1 MNRHGSLNHI
11 YRLIYSR
18 ALHAW
23 VAVSEITKGQ
33 GKGGRS
39 RQRLVNAGEKRGG
52 SHEGSS
58 GLMDSRPSRSPIW
71 ILLGLP
77 LICPLAQ
84 AAPTGGL
91 VVSGVGHIIQS
102 SVAGGAVNTTITQ
115 GGSMLNLNW
124 SGFNVAP
131 DETVTFKQP
140 SASAVAVN
148 RIFDTNG
155 AQIYGHLNANG
166 QVYLIDPN
174 GILFGK
180 GAQVNVGGLVASTLD
195 LTGSSGN
202 SLIFGPVNDARA
214 AGSPFGSKDGIDNQG
229 AITAGRGGFV
239 TLLGHTVRNEGRVTA
254 LLGTVALAGGSA
266 ITLSFS
272 GNQLVSVVVSHSQWN
287 DLVRNGGVI
296 QANGGQVILTAG
308 ARDALLASAVNN
320 SGIIEAQTVRGQA
333 GHIQLLAGLA
343 AGTTTNNGTLD
354 ASAPSGGNGG
364 FIETSGHSVDI
375 GNNATMTTQATNGSN
390 GRWLID
396 PADFTIASTTTG
408 TVTGGTPSGDISGAT
423 LSTALGAGNVT
434 IQSSQGSTTSGSGNI
449 NVNDAVSWS
458 ANLLTLTAANN
469 INVNAVMTATGTA
482 ALALNPATANGGAGA
497 VTGGTLN
504 MGLTS
509 SGFTGRID
517 LAPTTSISI
526 NGTPYTIINTLG
538 TQGDA
543 NNILFTDNLYFTT
556 QSINSTT
563 GNIDKVTATYAA
575 NAGVCCQ
582 LTLGPITT
590 IAATGAY
597 APALGITVNPNNGQL
612 LVGGGQPSGGY
623 FPDPVYQVNPTTG
636 TITTATG
643 PSYVFNNNLAVD
655 PSKNVVWATGGS
667 FGSTGPLAS
676 FPIKPFGGTGTPLPL
691 TGSDT
696 AISGI
701 AFDPRNQTIYY
712 TSGGTYS
719 NSTGNFGTINPTTGR
734 TTALLT
740 NTAGLNT
747 LAYDP
752 FTGDLITVGSNLINQ
767 INPLTGQIV
776 STANI
781 AHVLGNNGGYQLEN
795 IALTG
800 TGQLFASSGG
810 SNGGQLFFLDYAK
823 SGLVGSTGNYM
834 ASPYLANYLYGV
846 TLVALPATMTLQG
859 ITANAT
865 TLKGDYVLG
874 SNIDAT
880 PTDTWG
886 TAGCTTTTCTGFT
899 PIGGAIG
906 ASNFSGVFD
915 GLGHTITNLT
925 INRSSNNVNINERY
939 PTGLF
944 GVDATTAILRNV
956 ALLGSDMNG
965 DYIVGGLVGS
975 NSGTVNNS
983 YATGV
988 VNGNYIV
995 GGLVGA
1001 NNGTISNSYATGS
1014 VTGGTTTLSVGGLVG
1029 ANYGTISNSYATGSV
1044 TGGTGGFYVGGLV
1057 GSNSGTLNNA
1067 FYNVDAVL
1075 INSTHQLTAGGLYNT
1090 QYTDWFTHGETLN
1103 ITDYSATLPVGTGG
1117 YYDVST
1123 VQGLKDMLGFSESN
1137 AALNFRLTSSIDLTG
1152 NAGFYIPYFAGK
1164 FDGGN
1169 NTISNLTINEN
1180 NGDIGMFGYLPGS
1193 ASSVANLGVV
1203 NASVSGVS
1211 YVGGLVGY
1219 DNGGLIDN
1227 SYAKGAV
1234 GAVPGGSY
1242 EGGLVGLLNS
1252 GTINNSYAT
1261 SRVSG
1266 NAIVSETPYVGGLVG
1281 SNKGGAI
1288 NNSYAT
1294 GSVSGSGYVGGLA
1307 GQSDGTIS
1315 NSYATGAVT
1324 GAVGSGT
1331 GVVYAGGLVGL
1342 ISSGTI
1348 SNSYAKGGVTTNTVN
1363 GDGHTG
1369 GLAGESR
1376 GTISNSYATGNVS
1389 GIFGFTDYPDVS
1401 VGGLVGDS
1409 TGAISNS
1416 YATGSVSGSGSVG
1429 VSGSGSVGGLAG
1441 WSDGTISNSYA
1452 TGSVFGSGDV
1462 GGLVGDKGVS
1472 GLGKGGTI
1480 SNSYATGSVSG
1491 SGDVGGLVG
1500 ALSDTINNSYATGA
1514 VSDTGTGRYFGGLV
1528 GINGGTV
1535 NNSYATGSVTG
1546 GTASFGVGG
1555 LVGANYGTISNSYA
1569 TGVISNPGG
1578 VYSFSNGGLTGSNFG
1593 TISNSFWDITTQGI
1607 TGMGSSSTGTWTN
1620 VQGLTTAQLQTP
1632 SSLTGFN
1639 FTSHPG
1645 ATGNNW
1651 VIVNAD
1657 GSLATTAQVTQGA
1670 TLPMLASEYSTTL
1683 GNSHQLQLMA
1693 MDLTGTYT
1701 LGQSFDAS
1709 ATNGQDIWL
1718 GSSFVPIGNSITSF
1732 TGSLSGAGFTIN
1744 NLTINRPASDYV
1756 GLIGYLGSGGS
1767 ITGVNLTNAQVTGQ
1781 KETGGLAGRSDGAI
1795 SGDSVAVDVSGAG
1808 YVGGLV
1814 GYNSTSG
1821 MISNSDAMGSVTGS
1835 GTVYVGG
1842 LAGGGASGS
1851 DGGLVGYN
1859 QGSISNSYA
1868 TGIVAGTNN
1877 LVGGLVGYNNNGGT
1891 ISNSYATGTVSGEGG
1906 VGGLVGYNS
1915 TSGTISNS
1923 YATGSVSR
1931 GSYDVGGLVGANYGT
1946 ISNGY
1951 TTSQATGVVPGTNDL
1966 VGGLVGYNNSG
1977 GTISNGFWDDSVNT
1991 VGLGARSTPTTGAK
2005 GLTTTQMQT
2014 ASNFV
2019 GFDFT
2024 VTPVWGF
2031 HSGFNNN
2038 NPILCVFGGC
2048 SPLTV
2053 YIDPVTGSSNY
2064 GATPLFTYTL
2074 VNASGSLFHLTNATP
2089 TGTADYTASAPTST
2103 SNAGSYS
2110 FSYLAGLGLTGSGA
2124 ANYSL
2129 VPWTIPTPWTVNP
2142 RPITLTGLS
2151 GTNRTYNGSKVD
2163 ALTGTGTL
2171 SGLQNGE
2178 NLTIRAP
2185 ADGTLTS
2192 ANAGSEPI
2200 SIAAVTLGNGSGAAA
2215 GLASNYVLTQ
2225 PTLSNVT
2232 IAPAP
2237 LLYTAAPEAIPGG
2250 LTRFPLSGIVTG
2262 FVPGDDLSNSTTGTL
2277 SWTTN
2282 ATSSSPVGHYAIDG
2296 NGLSAVN
2303 YVFSQAPGNAT
2314 ALTIQSSTGTVTT
2327 QSAQLAAADATLLST
2342 LNTMLSNS
2350 NNPGQPGGNSA
2361 NAPAGN
2367 NYIAVNFVNSSGGWS
2382 SPNLTLTV
2390 TKGGVTLPP
2399 GY

>member
-39 RQRLVNAGEKRGG
+39 RQRLVSAGEKWGE

-58 GLMDSRPSRSPIW
+58 GLMDARPSRPLIW
-71 ILLGLP
+71 ILRGLP
-77 LICPLAQ
+77 LICSLAQ

-91 VVSGVGHIIQS
+91 VVSGAGHIVQS
-102 SVAGGAVNTTITQ
+102 SAAGGAVNTTITQ

-131 DETVTFKQP
+131 DETVTFNQP

-148 RIFDTNG
+148 RIFDTSG

-202 SLIFGPVNDARA
+202 SLIFGSSNDARA
-214 AGSPFGSKDGIDNQG
+214 AGGSFGSKDGIDNQG
-229 AITAGRGGFV
+229 AITAGRGGFI

-254 LLGTVALAGGSA
+254 QLGTVALAGGSA
-266 ITLSFS
+266 FTLSFS

-320 SGIIEAQTVRGQA
+320 SGIIEAQTVQGQA
-333 GHIQLLAGLA
+333 GHIQLLAGMA
-343 AGTTTNNGTLD
+343 AGTTTNKGTLD
-354 ASAPSGGNGG
+354 ASAPNGGNGG
-364 FIETSGHSVDI
+364 FIETSGHRVNI
-375 GNNATMTTQATNGSN
+375 GNNATITTQATNGLN
-390 GRWLID
+390 GSWLID
-396 PADFTIASTTTG
+396 PADFTIASTATG

-423 LSTALGAGNVT
+423 LSTALGVGNVT

-482 ALALNPATANGGAGA
+482 ALALNPATANGGATA

-556 QSINSTT
+556 NNNNNTT
-563 GNIDKVTATYAA
+563 GNIDRVTATYSA
-575 NAGVCCQ
+575 NVG

-590 IAATGAY
+590 IAATGVLTT
-597 APALGITVNPNNGQL
+597 ALGITVNPNNGQL
-612 LVGGGQPSGGY
+612 LVGGGNPSDGY
-623 FPDPVYQVNPTTG
+623 LPNPLYQVNPTTG
-636 TITTATG
+636 VITPTTG
-643 PSYVFNNNLAVD
+643 PSFVTNGNLAVD
-655 PSKNVVWATGGS
+655 PSRNVVWATGGG
-667 FGSTGPLAS
+667 FGGTGPLAY
-676 FPIKPFGGTGTPLPL
+676 FPIKPFGGVGTSLPL

-696 AISGI
+696 AITGI
-701 AFDPRNQTIYY
+701 AFDPHNQTIYY
-712 TSGGTYS
+712 TSGGYYGTVNNAYS
-719 NSTGNFGTINPTTGR
+719 EGNFGTINPVTGK

-740 NTAGLNT
+740 NTRGLNT

-752 FTGDLITVGSNLINQ
+752 FTGDLITVGNNYINQ
-767 INPLTGQIV
+767 INPSGQIV

-781 AHVLGNNGGYQLEN
+781 AHVLGNNGGFQLEN

-810 SNGGQLFFLDYAK
+810 SNGGQLFFLDY
-823 SGLVGSTGNYM
+823 SGSKLVGSNGNYM
-834 ASPYLANYLYGV
+834 ASSYLANYLYGV
-846 TLVALPATMTLQG
+846 TLVALPPTMTLQG

-880 PTDTWG
+880 PTNTWG
-886 TAGCTTTTCTGFT
+886 AAGCTATTCTGFT
-899 PIGGAIG
+899 PIGGATG
-906 ASNFSGVFD
+906 PSNFSGVFD

-925 INRSSNNVNINERY
+925 INRSTTSDI
-939 PTGLF
+939 GLF
-944 GVDATTAILRNV
+944 GVDTTTAILRNV
-956 ALLGSDMNG
+956 ALLGGDMNG
-965 DYIVGGLVGS
+965 GYSVGELVGSNGGTVNNNYATGVVDGTGDVGGLVGN

-983 YATGV
+983 YATD
-988 VNGNYIV
+988 
-995 GGLVGA
+995 
-1001 NNGTISNSYATGS
+1001 S
-1014 VTGGTTTLSVGGLVG
+1014 VTGRTSSLSVGGLAG

-1044 TGGTGGFYVGGLV
+1044 TGGTGSFYVGGLV
-1057 GSNSGTLNNA
+1057 GNNSGTLSNA

-1090 QYTDWFTHGETLN
+1090 QYMDWFTHGETLN
-1103 ITDYSATLPVGTGG
+1103 IADYSATLPVGTGG

-1137 AALNFRLTSSIDLTG
+1137 ASLNFRLTSNIDLTG
-1152 NAGFYIPYFAGK
+1152 SAGFYVPYFAGK

-1169 NTISNLTINEN
+1169 NTISNLALDQN
-1180 NGDIGMFGYLPGS
+1180 NGDLGMFGYLPGS
-1193 ASSVANLGVV
+1193 ASSVSNLGVV

-1219 DNGGLIDN
+1219 DNGGIIDN
-1227 SYAKGAV
+1227 SYTKGAV

-1261 SRVSG
+1261 GSVTGGTS
-1266 NAIVSETPYVGGLVG
+1266 SYVGGLVG
-1281 SNKGGAI
+1281 SNKGGTI

-1307 GQSDGTIS
+1307 GRSDGTIS
-1315 NSYATGAVT
+1315 NSHATGAVT
-1324 GAVGSGT
+1324 GGNYV
-1331 GVVYAGGLVGL
+1331 GGLVGL
-1342 ISSGTI
+1342 IGS
-1348 SNSYAKGGVTTNTVN
+1348 
-1363 GDGHTG
+1363 
-1369 GLAGESR
+1369 
-1376 GTISNSYATGNVS
+1376 
-1389 GIFGFTDYPDVS
+1389 
-1401 VGGLVGDS
+1401 
-1409 TGAISNS
+1409 GAISNS
-1416 YATGSVSGSGSVG
+1416 YATGSVSGTGD
-1429 VSGSGSVGGLAG
+1429 VSGITQVGGLVGELSGGTISNSYATG
-1441 WSDGTISNSYA
+1441 NVSAVVNALGDCGSYLLCFVGGLVGQFDGSISTISNSYA
-1452 TGSVFGSGDV
+1452 TGSVTGTGGIVV
-1462 GGLVGDKGVS
+1462 GGLVGINNR
-1472 GLGKGGTI
+1472 GTI

-1491 SGDVGGLVG
+1491 VVVGGLAGQSYGTISNSYATGSVTSVAETGGMNAAGGGLVG
-1500 ALSDTINNSYATGA
+1500 GNGGTINNSYATGA
-1514 VSDTGTGRYFGGLV
+1514 VSGTGAAAVGGLV
-1528 GINGGTV
+1528 GSAGGTIS
-1535 NNSYATGSVTG
+1535 NSYATGSVTSNTG
-1546 GTASFGVGG
+1546 AVGG
-1555 LVGANYGTISNSYA
+1555 LVGSAGGTISNSYA
-1569 TGVISNPGG
+1569 TGVIPHSAG
-1578 VYSFSNGGLTGSNFG
+1578 VYGFGIGGLAGENSG

-1607 TGMGSSSTGTWTN
+1607 AGMGSSSTGTWAN

-1632 SSLTGFN
+1632 SSLTGFI
-1639 FTSHPG
+1639 FTSNPG
-1645 ATGNNW
+1645 AMGNNW
-1651 VIVNAD
+1651 VIVNAN

-1670 TLPMLASEYSTTL
+1670 TLPMLASEYSATL
-1683 GNSHQLQLMA
+1683 SNSHQLQLMA
-1693 MDLTGTYT
+1693 MDLTGAYT
-1701 LGQSFDAS
+1701 LGQSFNAS
-1709 ATNGQDIWL
+1709 ATNGQDIWF
-1718 GSSFVPIGNSITSF
+1718 GSSFVPIGNSITPF
-1732 TGSLSGAGFTIN
+1732 TGSLSSGAGFTIN

-1756 GLIGYLGSGGS
+1756 GLIGYLGFGGS
-1767 ITGVNLTNAQVTGQ
+1767 IAGVNLTNAQVTGQ
-1781 KETGGLAGRSDGAI
+1781 KETGGLAGRSDGTL
-1795 SGDSVAVDVSGAG
+1795 SGDSVTVDVSGAG

-1814 GYNSTSG
+1814 GYNSTTG
-1821 MISNSDAMGSVTGS
+1821 TISNSYAMGSVTGS

-1842 LAGGGASGS
+1842 LVGGGSSGS

-1868 TGIVAGTNN
+1868 TGIVSGTNN

-1946 ISNGY
+1946 ISNSY
-1951 TTSQATGVVPGTNDL
+1951 TTSQATGIVPGTNDL
-1966 VGGLVGYNNSG
+1966 VGGLVGYNNNG

-1991 VGLGARSTPTTGAK
+1991 AGLGARSTPTTGAK

-2038 NPILCVFGGC
+2038 NPVLCVFGGC

-2053 YIDPVTGSSNY
+2053 YIDPVTGSSIY

-2074 VNASGSLFHLTNATP
+2074 VNASGSLFHLTNATT
-2089 TGTADYTASAPTST
+2089 TGTATYTASAPTST

-2129 VPWTIPTPWTVNP
+2129 VPWTTPTPWTVNP

-2151 GTNRTYNGSKVD
+2151 GTNRTYNGSMVD

-2185 ADGTLTS
+2185 ANGTLTS

-2200 SIAAVTLGNGSGAAA
+2200 SIAVTLGNGSGAAA

-2225 PTLSNVT
+2225 PTVSNVT

-2314 ALTIQSSTGTVTT
+2314 ALTIQSSTGAVTA

-2342 LNTMLSNS
+2342 LNTMLSTS
-2350 NNPGQPGGNSA
+2350 NNLGQAGGNST
-2361 NAPAGN
+2361 NALAGN

>member
-18 ALHAW
+18 ALHVW

-39 RQRLVNAGEKRGG
+39 RQRLVNAGKKSG
-52 SHEGSS
+52 EGYEGFS
-58 GLMDSRPSRSPIW
+58 GLRDARPSRPPVW

-77 LICPLAQ
+77 LICSLAQ

-115 GGSMLNLNW
+115 GSSMLNLNW

-202 SLIFGPVNDARA
+202 SLTFGPGNDARA
-214 AGSPFGSKDGIDNQG
+214 AGVSGIDNQG
-229 AITAGRGGFV
+229 AITAGRGGFI

-254 LLGTVALAGGSA
+254 QLGTVALAGGSA
-266 ITLSFS
+266 FTLSFS
-272 GNQLVSVVVSHSQWN
+272 ENQLVSMVVSHSQWN

-296 QANGGQVILTAG
+296 QVNGGQVILTAG

-333 GHIQLLAGLA
+333 GHIQLLAGMA

-354 ASAPSGGNGG
+354 ASAPNGGNGG

-375 GNNATMTTQATNGSN
+375 GNNATITTQATNGLN
-390 GRWLID
+390 GSWLID
-396 PADFTIASTTTG
+396 PADFTIASTATG

-449 NVNDAVSWS
+449 NVNDAVSWN
-458 ANLLTLTAANN
+458 ANTLTLTAANN

-482 ALALNPATANGGAGA
+482 ALALNPATANGGATA

-538 TQGDA
+538 TQLDA
-543 NNILFTDNLYFTT
+543 NNNIFTDNLYFTT
-556 QSINSTT
+556 GSNNSTT
-563 GNIDKVTATYAA
+563 GNIDKVTATYSSAA
-575 NAGVCCQ
+575 G
-582 LTLGPITT
+582 LTLGPVTP

-597 APALGITVNPNNGQL
+597 NPALGITVNPNNGQL
-612 LVGGGQPSGGY
+612 LVGGGSPSENQ

-636 TITTATG
+636 TITTTTG
-643 PSYVFNNNLAVD
+643 PSYVTNSNLAVD
-655 PSKNVVWATGGS
+655 PSKNVVWATGGP

-676 FPIKPFGGTGTPLPL
+676 FPIKPFGGTGTNLPL

-701 AFDPRNQTIYY
+701 AFDPHNQTTYY
-712 TSGGTYS
+712 TTGGYYG
-719 NSTGNFGTINPTTGR
+719 NSVGDFGTINPSTGK

-740 NTAGLNT
+740 NTTGLNT

-752 FTGDLITVGSNLINQ
+752 FTGDLITVGGNFINQ
-767 INPLTGQIV
+767 INPSTGQIV
-776 STANI
+776 STKNI
-781 AHVLGNNGGYQLEN
+781 SNVLGNNGGYALEN

-823 SGLVGSTGNYM
+823 SELVGSNSNFM
-834 ASPYLANYLYGV
+834 ASPFLASYLSGV

-880 PTDTWG
+880 PTNTWG
-886 TAGCTTTTCTGFT
+886 AAGCTATTCTGFT
-899 PIGGAIG
+899 PIGGTTSV
-906 ASNFSGVFD
+906 SNFSGVFD

-925 INRSSNNVNINERY
+925 INRSVTNVNFKNNI
-939 PTGLF
+939 GLF
-944 GVDATTAILRNV
+944 GADATTAVLRNV
-956 ALLGSDMNG
+956 ALLDSDMNG
-965 DYIVGGLVGS
+965 GYSVGELVGS

-988 VNGNYIV
+988 VNGTGDV
-995 GGLVGA
+995 GGLVG
-1001 NNGTISNSYATGS
+1001 NNSGTVNNSYATGS
-1014 VTGGTTTLSVGGLVG
+1014 VTGGMGTLSVGGLVG
-1029 ANYGTISNSYATGSV
+1029 ANYGTISNSYATSSV
-1044 TGGTGGFYVGGLV
+1044 TVGTGSFYVGGLV
-1057 GSNSGTLNNA
+1057 GNNNGTLSNA

-1090 QYTDWFTHGETLN
+1090 QYTDWFTHGEILN
-1103 ITDYSATLPVGTGG
+1103 IADYSATLPVGTGG

-1152 NAGFYIPYFAGK
+1152 SAGFYVPYFAGK

-1180 NGDIGMFGYLPGS
+1180 NGDIGMFGYLPVS
-1193 ASSVANLGVV
+1193 TSSVSNLGVV
-1203 NASVSGVS
+1203 NDSISGVS

-1266 NAIVSETPYVGGLVG
+1266 NGIVSETLYVGGLVG
-1281 SNKGGAI
+1281 SNKGGTI
-1288 NNSYAT
+1288 SNSYAT

-1324 GAVGSGT
+1324 GAAGSETGT
-1331 GVVYAGGLVGL
+1331 VYAGGLVGL
-1342 ISSGTI
+1342 IGSGTI
-1348 SNSYAKGGVTTNTVN
+1348 SNSYAKGGVTLN
-1363 GDGHTG
+1363 GIGGSSYTG

-1389 GIFGFTDYPDVS
+1389 GNAAITYCGC
-1401 VGGLVGDS
+1401 VGGLVGES
-1409 TGAISNS
+1409 IGAISNS
-1416 YATGSVSGSGSVG
+1416 YATGSASGSGHVGGLVG
-1429 VSGSGSVGGLAG
+1429 VSDS
-1441 WSDGTISNSYA
+1441 TIDNSYA
-1452 TGSVFGSGDV
+1452 TGAVSGTGHL
-1462 GGLVGDKGVS
+1462 GGLVGDETVS
-1472 GLGKGGTI
+1472 GLGIGGTI

-1491 SGDVGGLVG
+1491 SGYVGGLVG
-1500 ALSDTINNSYATGA
+1500 VSNDTINNSYATGA
-1514 VSDTGTGRYFGGLV
+1514 VSGSGNYLGGLV
-1528 GINGGTV
+1528 GSNTGTINY
-1535 NNSYATGSVTG
+1535 SYATGSVTV
-1546 GTASFGVGG
+1546 GTGSFGDGG
-1555 LVGANYGTISNSYA
+1555 LVGSNTGIINYSYA
-1569 TGVISNPGG
+1569 TGVIPNSAG
-1578 VYSFSNGGLTGSNFG
+1578 VYSFSNGGVAGSNSG

-1620 VQGLTTAQLQTP
+1620 VQGLTTTQLQTP

-1683 GNSHQLQLMA
+1683 GNSHQLQLMT
-1693 MDLTGTYT
+1693 MDLTGAYT
-1701 LGQSFDAS
+1701 LGQSFNAS
-1709 ATNGQDIWL
+1709 ATNSQDIWL
-1718 GSSFVPIGNSITSF
+1718 GSSFVPIGNSITPF
-1732 TGSLSGAGFTIN
+1732 TGSLSGAGFTID

-1781 KETGGLAGRSDGAI
+1781 KETGGLAGRSDGTI
-1795 SGDSVAVDVSGAG
+1795 SGDSVAVTVSGTG

-1814 GYNSTSG
+1814 GYNSTTG
-1821 MISNSDAMGSVTGS
+1821 TISTSDAMGSVTGS
-1835 GTVYVGG
+1835 GAVYVGG
-1842 LAGGGASGS
+1842 LVGGGSSGS

-1868 TGIVAGTNN
+1868 TGIVSGTNN
-1877 LVGGLVGYNNNGGT
+1877 LVGGLVGYNNNGGM
-1891 ISNSYATGTVSGEGG
+1891 ISNSYATGTVSGGGG

-1915 TSGTISNS
+1915 TTGTISNS

-1946 ISNGY
+1946 ISNSY
-1951 TTSQATGVVPGTNDL
+1951 TTSYATGIVPGTNDL
-1966 VGGLVGYNNSG
+1966 VGGLVGYNNTG

-1991 VGLGARSTPTTGAK
+1991 AGLGARSTPTTGAK

-2024 VTPVWGF
+2024 VTPVWGV
-2031 HSGFNNN
+2031 HSGVNNN

-2048 SPLTV
+2048 SPLMV
-2053 YIDPVTGSSNY
+2053 YIDPVTGSSIY
-2064 GATPLFTYTL
+2064 GTTPLFTYTL
-2074 VNASGSLFHLTNATP
+2074 VNASGSLFHLTNATT
-2089 TGTADYTASAPTST
+2089 TGTAAYTASAPTST

-2110 FSYLAGLGLTGSGA
+2110 FSYLDGLGLTGSGS

-2129 VPWTIPTPWTVNP
+2129 VPWTTPTSWTV
-2142 RPITLTGLS
+2142 
-2151 GTNRTYNGSKVD
+2151 
-2163 ALTGTGTL
+2163 
-2171 SGLQNGE
+2171 
-2178 NLTIRAP
+2178 
-2185 ADGTLTS
+2185 
-2192 ANAGSEPI
+2192 
-2200 SIAAVTLGNGSGAAA
+2200 
-2215 GLASNYVLTQ
+2215 
-2225 PTLSNVT
+2225 
-2232 IAPAP
+2232 APAP

-2282 ATSSSPVGHYAIDG
+2282 ATSSSPAGHYAIDG

-2314 ALTIQSSTGTVTT
+2314 ALTIQSSTGTATA
-2327 QSAQLAAADATLLST
+2327 QSAQLVAADATLLST
-2342 LNTMLSNS
+2342 LNTMLSNA
-2350 NNPGQPGGNSA
+2350 NNPGQTGGNSA
-2361 NAPAGN
+2361 NAGAGN

-2382 SPNLTLTV
+2382 APNLTLTV